1 MLYDS
6 NSFKSYFFVFQNL
19 SMCHTYIYILLAL
32 RQNLFNI
39 NFWTVF
45 DVFGTVEAVFT
56 EHVQPMAQTC
66 PGLRFPAYIR
76 GLSAPLRTLGPF
88 FSLFHSISYGVQGL
102 SR

>member
-1 MLYDS
+1 MIQIVLS
-6 NSFKSYFFVFQNL
+6 HIFLFFKTCPCVT
-19 SMCHTYIYILLAL
+19 HIYILLAL

-76 GLSAPLRTLGPF
+76 GLSASLRTLGPF